1 MNPTL
6 NTTDISGMNV
16 TRLRQELTRRG
27 LPSHGLKPALAER
40 LQQAMKNPLLA
51 QQLASTTMLPEL
63 KRMLLAGDVES
74 IRLWLDAGVDV
85 DVVHEEGWTP
95 LLLTCYK
102 GHAYVV
108 L

>member
-1 MNPTL
+1 
-6 NTTDISGMNV
+6 
-16 TRLRQELTRRG
+16 
-27 LPSHGLKPALAER
+27 
-40 LQQAMKNPLLA
+40 
-51 QQLASTTMLPEL
+51 MLPEL

-102 GHAYVV
+102 GHAYVA

>member
-1 MNPTL
+1 MNYK
-6 NTTDISGMNV
+6 
-16 TRLRQELTRRG
+16 RLSCVSLKQELTHRG
-27 LPSHGLKPALAER
+27 LLPHGLKPTLVER
-40 LQQAMKNPLLA
+40 LQQAIDNPLLA

-74 IRLWLDAGVDV
+74 IGLWLDAGVDV

-102 GHAYVV
+102 GHAYVA